1 MNTWLKV
8 NLGDAMLA
16 TGMLADLESRLAR
29 VYEEEG
35 RPSTML
41 AVYRHESSELHCSV
55 MVYLTA
61 DFQRASLLENAIH
74 CAMPA
79 MSDAGFLAGNKAS
92 MKQ

>member
-16 TGMLADLESRLAR
+16 TGMLADLESHLAR

-41 AVYRHESSELHCSV
+41 AVYRHESSDLQCDGVFKRRFSACK
-55 MVYLTA
+55 LA
-61 DFQRASLLENAIH
+61 RQRYTL
-74 CAMPA
+74 C
-79 MSDAGFLAGNKAS
+79 DARYVRLWIFGG
-92 MKQ
+92 